1 MVNCGFPRMHKE
13 KNEKRDFLPNFF
25 KYLKNEKAEFYLENG
40 YGSDL
45 GFTKDDY
52 LKSNPNIIFV
62 DNKECYK
69 KDAVIVLRSPEFE
82 QIKSMKDGSMLISM
96 LHYPTRETRRELLKR
111 KNICGVSLDSVRN
124 DLMERI
130 VVNYTGTS
138 GNAIR
143 AAFEELSKSMDNFF
157 SRDRKVINVSII
169 GMGMV
174 GLMAAKAA
182 RVYGSPQM
190 YKRMKEIDAKGVIV
204 RMLSRSITKD
214 RSEMVKILKKTD
226 ILVDASTREVTSD
239 YIIKNDMLEN
249 LKPYSIIL
257 DLTADPYLTDVSP
270 IQVKAIEGIPTGT
283 LDKTVFYPED
293 KIYDS
298 IPKEVST
305 KNRRIVV
312 SCNAWPGIDALKCME
327 MYGKQMVP
335 IMKKVLRSDVRN
347 ANELSDGFFSR
358 AIYRGSIEY
367 YEKFEKAGLLV

>member
-1 MVNCGFPRMHKE
+1 MVTCGFPRMHKE
-13 KNEKRDFLPNFF
+13 KSEKRDFLPNFF
-25 KYLKNEKAEFYLENG
+25 KYLKNEKAKFYLENG
-40 YGSDL
+40 YGSDM
-45 GFTKDDY
+45 GFTEEDY
-52 LKSNPNIIFV
+52 LNSNPDIEFV
-62 DNKECYK
+62 DNKTCYK
-69 KDAVIVLRSPEFE
+69 KETVVVVRCPEFN
-82 QIKSMKDGSMLISM
+82 QIKSMMDGSMLISM
-96 LHYPTRETRRELLKR
+96 LHYPTRETRRELLKK
-111 KNICGVSLDSVRN
+111 KNICGVSLDGVRN

-130 VVNYTGTS
+130 VVNYAGTS
-138 GNAIR
+138 GNAVR
-143 AAFEELSKSMDNFF
+143 TAFEELSKSMDNFY
-157 SRDRKVINVSII
+157 SKDRKVINVSII

-182 RVYGSPQM
+182 RVYGSPKI
-190 YKRMKEIDAKGVIV
+190 YKRMREIDAKGIIV

-214 RSEMVKILKKTD
+214 RSEMIKILKKTD
-226 ILVDASTREVTSD
+226 ILIDASTREITSD
-239 YIIKNDMLEN
+239 YIIKNDMVRY
-249 LKPYSIIL
+249 LKPHSIIL

-283 LDKTVFYPED
+283 LDQTVFYPDD

-305 KNRRIVV
+305 ENRRIVV

-335 IMKKVLRSDVRN
+335 IMKKVFRSDVRN

-358 AIYRGSIEY
+358 AIYRGSLEY